1 MSFNPTP
8 EQEEVMNYLRQQVY
22 EPEGH
27 NVVVSGAG
35 GSGKT
40 SMVCALIVEFLSRN
54 YRVAV
59 TAMTGKATAVLRNK
73 VWQTIKEEQPLFDK
87 ANLCIETFSKITK
100 KSTVVG
106 LTESGETIYTNQWKD
121 PKSFGY
127 DVLIVDE
134 LSMVPHWLS
143 QWWNSTG
150 CIVFGFGDECQLP
163 EVSTSDTKKEL
174 VAFQH
179 DLRLPSMNYVPGY
192 GIKVLKTLAQQKLT
206 KVLRSD
212 NEIAHLCADLRD
224 FKMTKGEIVS
234 CIKGWA
240 AKTPNV
246 QYSTDIQDIETD
258 PDWQILAFKNATCS
272 AINNQLAIGD
282 TYPELSDKI
291 IILDNIGP
299 LQKYNGDTMLFGD
312 FLASIAKYNHPQ
324 QKRRIYVCMKFQGKM
339 PRGDSTNPI
348 EKAFF
353 DVYIRFK
360 GAIRDVDARRM
371 KCLENIIRESG
382 YAPGQIEEWVE
393 DVKAIQKQG
402 GTPGEQF
409 QNILERFYQVDRDMA
424 QHIVEKSEPS
434 PRLYI
439 VNADFG
445 YAITTHKS
453 QGSEYPKVCYILEK
467 FDKPL
472 LYTGISRAKEQ
483 VKIINLTKER

>member
-1 MSFNPTP
+1 MSFIPTP
-8 EQEEVMNYLRQQVY
+8 EQEEVMDYLRAQVY
-22 EPEGH
+22 EPNGK

-35 GSGKT
+35 GTGKT
-40 SMVCALIVEFLSRN
+40 TMVCALIVEFLKAG
-54 YRVAV
+54 YKVAV

-73 VWQTIKEEQPLFDK
+73 VWQTIREEKPEFEK

-100 KSTVVG
+100 KATVIG
-106 LTESGETIYTNQWKD
+106 LTESGETLYTNQWKD

-127 DVLIVDE
+127 DILIVDE

-143 QWWNSTG
+143 QWWNATD

-192 GIKVLKTLAQQKLT
+192 GIKVLKTLAQQRLT

-212 NEIAHLCADLRD
+212 NEIANLCADLRD
-224 FKMTKGEIVS
+224 FKMTKSAVVS
-234 CIKGWA
+234 CIKDWA
-240 AKTPNV
+240 ARTSNV
-246 QYSTDIQDIETD
+246 QYSTSIKDIEIGS
-258 PDWQILAFKNATCS
+258 DWQILAYKNATCS
-272 AINNQLAIGD
+272 AINNQLAIGE

-291 IILDNIGP
+291 ILLDNIGP
-299 LQKYNGDTMLFGD
+299 LQRYNGDTMQFGD
-312 FLASIAKYNHPQ
+312 FLTAIANYNHPQ
-324 QKRRIYVCMKFQGKM
+324 QKKRIYVCMKFQGRM
-339 PRGDSTNPI
+339 PRHDSNNPI

-353 DVYIRFK
+353 DVYVRFK
-360 GAIRDVDARRM
+360 GAIREVDARRM
-371 KCLENIIRESG
+371 RCLENIVRESG
-382 YAPGQIEEWVE
+382 YAPGQIEEWVGDIE
-393 DVKAIQKQG
+393 SIRKEG

-409 QNILERFYQVDRDMA
+409 QTILERFYQVDRDMA
-424 QHIVEKSEPS
+424 QHIVDRSEPS
-434 PRLYI
+434 PRLYM

-445 YAITTHKS
+445 YCVTTHKS

-483 VKIINLTKER
+483 VKVINLTKDR